1 MTAAETR
8 PVADTRARPLQ
19 TAAVLGAGVMGAR
32 IAAHLANAGLQVD
45 LLDLAGKDG
54 QPGAAEAGLKAAR
67 ESRPAAF
74 YVPENARRIRPG
86 SFDADLGR
94 IAAAD
99 WVIEAVVEDLA
110 IKRRLLVE
118 AAAYLRPDAALTT
131 NTSGLPIAAVG
142 AELPPEVQRRWFG
155 THFFNPPRYMRLL
168 EVIPGPGTAAAA
180 MDRVLDFA
188 DRRLGKGVVRAKDT
202 PNFIANRIGTFALMR
217 TLQLMAEMELTT
229 EQVDALTGPVLG
241 WPKSATF
248 RTADLVGLDL
258 LAKVVANAYDN
269 LPNDEARAIFQLP
282 EYLREMIRRGWLGDK
297 SGQGFYRKGERS
309 AGGER
314 EILTLDLARME
325 YRPRQ
330 KARFAALELAKTR
343 DDLPGRLKELLASR
357 DVAGQFL
364 WRLLSSVWLYAA
376 RRIPEIADGPE
387 PIDRAMQWGFNW
399 QLGPFALWEA
409 AGFEAVAERMER
421 DGEALPPWAA
431 DRRAAAAAGRSQAAA
446 GSEPAGV
453 LRLEVI
459 RRAGGV
465 VEQNAGASVLDL
477 GDGVGGIEFHAKMN
491 AIGEDILRLTT
502 RALTARDS
510 PFEAWVIGNEGENF
524 SVGANLML
532 LLLAIQEDDWDEV
545 DLAVR
550 AFQGMTQAIRF
561 SPRPVVAAPFQLA
574 LGGGCEVMLHAARVT
589 AAAETYCGL
598 VELGVGL
605 IPAGG
610 GTTAMARRAI
620 LAAEGWGGGGKTAE
634 SLPRQAAIQNVFT
647 TVGMA
652 NVATSGEE
660 ARQLGFLR
668 QGDIIVP
675 NRDRLLATA
684 KAEARRLADEGYAP
698 PAAARVPAPGP
709 NVRATLEMGAYLMRQ
724 ADYITVYEQHLAAK
738 LAAVLCGGGAPA
750 GMELPEERWLE
761 LERETFLSLCGE
773 AKTQERMRYTLQ
785 TGKPLRN

>member
-1 MTAAETR
+1 G
-8 PVADTRARPLQ
+8 RAP
-19 TAAVLGAGVMGAR
+19 
-32 IAAHLANAGLQVD
+32 
-45 LLDLAGKDG
+45 
-54 QPGAAEAGLKAAR
+54 
-67 ESRPAAF
+67 
-74 YVPENARRIRPG
+74 
-86 SFDADLGR
+86 
-94 IAAAD
+94 
-99 WVIEAVVEDLA
+99 
-110 IKRRLLVE
+110 
-118 AAAYLRPDAALTT
+118 
-131 NTSGLPIAAVG
+131 
-142 AELPPEVQRRWFG
+142 
-155 THFFNPPRYMRLL
+155 
-168 EVIPGPGTAAAA
+168 AAAA
-180 MDRVLDFA
+180 
-188 DRRLGKGVVRAKDT
+188 
-202 PNFIANRIGTFALMR
+202 
-217 TLQLMAEMELTT
+217 
-229 EQVDALTGPVLG
+229 
-241 WPKSATF
+241 
-248 RTADLVGLDL
+248 
-258 LAKVVANAYDN
+258 
-269 LPNDEARAIFQLP
+269 
-282 EYLREMIRRGWLGDK
+282 
-297 SGQGFYRKGERS
+297 
-309 AGGER
+309 
-314 EILTLDLARME
+314 
-325 YRPRQ
+325 
-330 KARFAALELAKTR
+330 
-343 DDLPGRLKELLASR
+343 
-357 DVAGQFL
+357 
-364 WRLLSSVWLYAA
+364 
-376 RRIPEIADGPE
+376 
-387 PIDRAMQWGFNW
+387 
-399 QLGPFALWEA
+399 
-409 AGFEAVAERMER
+409 
-421 DGEALPPWAA
+421 
-431 DRRAAAAAGRSQAAA
+431 
-446 GSEPAGV
+446 SEPAGV

-502 RALTARDS
+502 RVLTARES

-634 SLPRQAAIQNVFT
+634 SLPRQAAIQTVFT

-652 NVATSGEE
+652 KVATSGEE

-698 PAAARVPAPGP
+698 PTAAWVPAPGP

-724 ADYITVYEQHLAAK
+724 ADYITDYEQHLAGK